1 MNINLKRQSNM
12 MTSFFSSNTGLK
24 STQEKQERQMES
36 EKKINFWK
44 EQKEKLKTMQ
54 CDTLEDISQKL
65 KLFHSYEEEI
75 RAAKIAYN
83 NEQMWH
89 IMDEAREMGEK
100 IAEAA
105 EEQKA
110 KTPEERAE
118 EKREEALGTEEEKSE
133 VSELLEDMVDL
144 EEELVEE
151 LTEEL
156 QEELKDQENISTK
169 ELSIEEIK
177 EQQKM
182 QDEKQIIQEEIIQKY
197 KRFDKRV

>member
-1 MNINLKRQSNM
+1 

-177 EQQKM
+177 EQQKT

>member
-1 MNINLKRQSNM
+1 M

>member
-1 MNINLKRQSNM
+1 MI
-12 MTSFFSSNTGLK
+12 TSFFSSNTGLK

>member
-1 MNINLKRQSNM
+1 M

-75 RAAKIAYN
+75 HAAKIAYN

-100 IAEAA
+100 IAEEA

>member
-89 IMDEAREMGEK
+89 ILDEAREIGEK
-100 IAEAA
+100 IAEAV
-105 EEQKA
+105 EKMEP
-110 KTPEERAE
+110 KTPEERLE
-118 EKREEALGTEEEKSE
+118 EIVEEAMGTEDSGG
-133 VSELLEDMVDL
+133 LLE
-144 EEELVEE
+144 
-151 LTEEL
+151 
-156 QEELKDQENISTK
+156 
-169 ELSIEEIK
+169 EIMIK
-177 EQQKM
+177 
-182 QDEKQIIQEEIIQKY
+182 I
-197 KRFDKRV
+197 

>member
-1 MNINLKRQSNM
+1 